1 VFLCLRLSTCASLRR
16 GALSAFCSFVLFGCF
31 LFPSHHPIARDV
43 MLSVNCIFGV

>member
-1 VFLCLRLSTCASLRR
+1 VFLCLRLSTCASLRCDV
-16 GALSAFCSFVLFGCF
+16 LVVFCAFVLFGCF